1 MHAAQLRD
9 NQNDDD
15 DDDNDDD
22 GVNHYDHNNDDHD
35 DGVDY
40 YDHNN
45 DNDDGG
51 NHGIIITI
59 TSVKM
64 IIFSFYRQGLIDSC
78 TLVVSLHS

>member
-51 NHGIIITI
+51 NHGIIMI
-59 TSVKM
+59 VKM

-78 TLVVSLHS
+78 TLAVSLHS

>member
-15 DDDNDDD
+15 DDNDD
-22 GVNHYDHNNDDHD
+22 GGLNHYDHNNDD
-35 DGVDY
+35 GVNFY
-40 YDHNN
+40 NHNN

-59 TSVKM
+59 TIVK
-64 IIFSFYRQGLIDSC
+64 IIIL
-78 TLVVSLHS
+78 